1 MEFLSYQE
9 SNNEG
14 IPVVSCPWLTQR
26 MPCITCQWPHRRQEV
41 PLYWLSFLE
50 HFLFFCPVLFY
61 LHVKIQHRVLWYW
74 HSVYLSPSTSTEWR
88 FRWNN
93 PLKQRQMD
101 SKKYVIQKAPAF
113 QHFQLYSV
121 IQMCHSPEVKP
132 DVLVS
137 CLNLW
142 TDICYRTFKWMN
154 NLISAVI
161 IHESAPSGQTGDLS
175 MFEHHQKQH

>member
-1 MEFLSYQE
+1 
-9 SNNEG
+9 
-14 IPVVSCPWLTQR
+14 

-50 HFLFFCPVLFY
+50 HFLFFCPVLSY